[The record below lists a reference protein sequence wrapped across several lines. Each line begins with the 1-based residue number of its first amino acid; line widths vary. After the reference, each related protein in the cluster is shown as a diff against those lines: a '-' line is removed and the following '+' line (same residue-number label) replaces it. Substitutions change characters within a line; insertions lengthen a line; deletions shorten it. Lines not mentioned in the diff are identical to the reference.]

1 MHGARRAQGGFT
13 VIELL
18 IGLTLFTGLILLFT
32 VTIGTITGTY
42 REGRAEGDLVARA
55 HRAVT
60 RVADRLAMAERDGL
74 VGVPP
79 AGFGATALQF
89 HVAAGWAGNTIWAP
103 DEGVF
108 WELER
113 GELDD
118 GRDNN
123 GNGLADEGVVVWV
136 QNLGLPE
143 ERRVVL
149 ASGVAE
155 LAEGETFNGLD
166 DNGDGLI
173 DEGGLSFAVEGDVV
187 TVGLTLQTLDRDKRV
202 LMRSARTAVAVRN

>member
-1 MHGARRAQGGFT
+1 MGRATRSKDGFT

-32 VTIGTITGTY
+32 LTIGTITGTY
-42 REGRAEGDLVARA
+42 REGRAEGDLIARA
-55 HRAVT
+55 HRVVT
-60 RVADRLAMAERDGL
+60 RVADRLAMSERERI
-74 VGVPP
+74 VGIPA
-79 AGFGATALQF
+79 AGFGATTLQF
-89 HVAAGWAGNTIWAP
+89 HVASGWAGSTIWAP
-103 DEGVF
+103 DESVF

-123 GNGLADEGVVVWV
+123 GNGLVDEGVIVWV
-136 QNLGLPE
+136 QDVGLPN

-155 LAEGETFNGLD
+155 LAEGEAFNGLD

-187 TVGLTLQTLDRDKRV
+187 TVGLTLQTVDRDKRV
-202 LMRSARTAVAVRN
+202 LSRSVRTAVAVRN

>member
-1 MHGARRAQGGFT
+1 MS
-13 VIELL
+13 E
-18 IGLTLFTGLILLFT
+18 
-32 VTIGTITGTY
+32 
-42 REGRAEGDLVARA
+42 RERI
-55 HRAVT
+55 
-60 RVADRLAMAERDGL
+60 
-74 VGVPP
+74 VGIPA
-79 AGFGATALQF
+79 AGFGATTLQF
-89 HVAAGWAGNTIWAP
+89 HVASGWAGNTIWAP
-103 DEGVF
+103 DESVF

-136 QNLGLPE
+136 QNLVLPD

-149 ASGVAE
+149 VSGVAE
-155 LAEGETFNGLD
+155 IAEGETFNGLD

-173 DEGGLSFAVEGDVV
+173 DEAGLSFSVEGDVV

-202 LMRSARTAVAVRN
+202 LSRSARTAVAVRN